1 VSGQL
6 KDKYDVEVEIKSGRT
21 GSFEITQGDKLL
33 FSKNAQHRFPEDH
46 EVLSLLDPA

>member
-1 VSGQL
+1 MSGQL
-6 KDKYDVEVEIKSGRT
+6 KDKYGVEVEIKGGRT

-33 FSKNAQHRFPEDH
+33 FSKHAQHRFPEDH